1 VFDTEVLIIGAG
13 PFGLSISA
21 YLTRLR
27 IDHLIVG
34 KALNTWHSHAPI
46 GMLMK
51 SEPYGSAI
59 AAPDGTSY
67 DVAAYCRLHGIDD
80 YNDRVGPLTLERFLD
95 YGDWYTEKL
104 VPDLQDNTVTELV
117 RVDGGFRATFAD
129 RAPVTARQVV
139 VATGVLPYR
148 NVPAEL
154 AGLDSSLLTHT
165 ADTRDPGVFKGRR
178 VAVVGGG
185 QSALETAALLH
196 EGGADVQLIA
206 RSSAISWTEPT
217 PEHLGALGHITRPAT
232 KLCEGWGCV
241 LWNSPSFFRR
251 QSEARRIRLAKTVL
265 GPGGSWWLK
274 DRVEGVVDVLN
285 STRVKSA
292 AAEKDGVR
300 LELEGPTRSSV
311 SVDHVIAGTGFRI
324 DITRLPFLPEGLT
337 SSINT
342 LNGHPVVSRSG
353 ETSVPGLYFVGAP
366 TVLFIGPSA
375 RFIAGTHT
383 VSEVLAKSVARR
395 AGAGKKRSEPQ
406 QQALAHVS

>member
-1 VFDTEVLIIGAG
+1 MFDTEVLIIGAG

-21 YLTRLR
+21 YLSGLG

-34 KALNTWHSHAPI
+34 KALRTWHSHAPI

-59 AAPDGTSY
+59 AAPNGTSY
-67 DVAAYCRLHGIDD
+67 DVAAYCRLHGITD
-80 YNDRVGPLTLERFLD
+80 YNDRVGPLTLDRFLE
-95 YGDWYTEKL
+95 YGDWYVKTL
-104 VPDLQDNTVTELV
+104 VPDLQDNTVTELT

-129 RAPVTARQVV
+129 REPVTARQVV
-139 VATGVLPYR
+139 VATGVLPYA

-165 ADTRDPGVFKGRR
+165 ADTRDLSIFKGRR
-178 VAVVGGG
+178 IAVVGGG
-185 QSALETAALLH
+185 QSALETSALLH
-196 EGGADVQLIA
+196 ENGADVQLIA
-206 RSSAISWTEPT
+206 RSSSIIWTGRT
-217 PEHLGALGHITRPAT
+217 PDTYSALDHITRPVT

-241 LWNSPSFFRR
+241 LWNSPSLFRL
-251 QSEARRIRLAKTVL
+251 QSESRRIRLAKTAL

-285 STRVKSA
+285 STRVRSA
-292 AAEKDGVR
+292 VPEKDGVR
-300 LELEGPTRSSV
+300 LELDGPKQSSV

-324 DITRLPFLPEGLT
+324 DIKRLPFLPDAL
-337 SSINT
+337 SSSVKT
-342 LNGHPVVSRSG
+342 LNGHPVVSRAG

-366 TVLFIGPSA
+366 AVLFIGPSS

-395 AGAGKKRSEPQ
+395 AGALKKSAEPQ
-406 QQALAHVS
+406 KQALAHTS